1 MSVLRRVLAAMTTIA
16 VASTTAFA
24 QLQDYSKPKSALN
37 PIAPYTGRTVPQP
50 NLSNSVRV
58 DSLIKNGKMM
68 LSLNDAIAL
77 ALENNLDLAIARYN
91 LDIADTD
98 LLRTRAGGAARGVST
113 GIVQGTPG
121 GTTATTAASG
131 AGTGGTTTAAGG
143 AGTGTGGLVQSTLG
157 TVGSNID
164 SFDPFIT
171 ASGQFER
178 LISPQANTIFA
189 GASVINQNTSQA
201 NFGYQQGFSSGTLF
215 SVSFNNSRQTTSSPN
230 TELNPLLNSSIRF
243 SIRQHLLQGFG
254 FGPNLRFIRTAK
266 NNREISDISFRDQVI
281 TTVSQIENIYW
292 NLVSGYEDLRAK
304 QRALDLANKLLSD
317 NQKQVQIG
325 TLAPI
330 EVVSAQSEVAAR
342 KQDLIISQ
350 TNLQLQQLQIKN
362 ALTRNTSDPLL
373 TEAEVI
379 PTDTMRL
386 ADVEPVEP
394 TEDLV
399 REALA
404 HRPELAEAQID
415 LTNRDITKKAAKNA
429 LLPTLDAVAFYGASA
444 LGGDQNP
451 LNTCGVSPSIF
462 CSPPGT
468 IGSNGL
474 GSTFGN
480 LFNSTAPDKGIG
492 FNLTIPIRNRA
503 AQADQVRSELE
514 YRQAQMRLAQ
524 LQNTIRIEV
533 RNAQFAVQQ
542 NRARVDAATT
552 GRKLAAE
559 TLDAE
564 TKKYALGAS
573 TSFNVLQDQRD
584 LATAESNLV
593 AATSAYEQSKV
604 ELDRVTSRTL
614 ESLGIEIE
622 DAVTGNVTR
631 MPNAPGVMP
640 RPDQSPTS
648 QTAPANPQQQQ
659 PSASPQSMQQLQ
671 QLQKVM
677 QTQAVASPN

>member
-1 MSVLRRVLAAMTTIA
+1 
-16 VASTTAFA
+16 
-24 QLQDYSKPKSALN
+24 
-37 PIAPYTGRTVPQP
+37 
-50 NLSNSVRV
+50 
-58 DSLIKNGKMM
+58 MM

-77 ALENNLDLAIARYN
+77 TLENNLDLAIARYN

-98 LLRTRAGGAARGVST
+98 LLRTKAGGAARGVST

-121 GTTATTAASG
+121 GTATTTAASG

-143 AGTGTGGLVQSTLG
+143 AGTGAGGLVQSTLG
-157 TVGSNID
+157 SVGSNID
-164 SFDPFIT
+164 SFDPVLT
-171 ASGQFER
+171 AGAQFER
-178 LISPQANTIFA
+178 LVSPQANTILA
-189 GASVINQNTSQA
+189 GASVINQNTSLA

-215 SVSFNNSRQTTSSPN
+215 SVSFDNTRQTTSSPN
-230 TELNPLLNSSIRF
+230 SALNPLLNSSVRF

-266 NNREISDISFRDQVI
+266 NNREISDIAFRDQVI

-292 NLVSGYEDLRAK
+292 NLVSAYEDLRAK

-373 TEAEVI
+373 TDAEVI

-386 ADVEPVEP
+386 ADIEPVEP

-444 LGGDQNP
+444 LGGDQNA
-451 LNTCGVSPSIF
+451 LNTCGAATASSLF
-462 CSPPGT
+462 CTQPGT
-468 IGSNGL
+468 IGANGL
-474 GSTFGN
+474 GSTLGN

-542 NRARVDAATT
+542 NRARVDAATS
-552 GRKLAAE
+552 GRKFAAE

-564 TKKYALGAS
+564 NKKYALGAS

-640 RPDQSPTS
+640 RTDQNPTG
-648 QTAPANPQQQQ
+648 QAAPATQQ
-659 PSASPQSMQQLQ
+659 QQLQ
-671 QLQKVM
+671 QPSGQPQSLQMQLQELQKVM
-677 QTQAVASPN
+677 QTQAVATPN